1 MDIFL
6 QRFINREGEG
16 IKYSDIP
23 VETFLKYENVLRT
36 DKDESDLVI
45 NLWKTHG
52 LSSYRDGLFW
62 TINPD
67 EYSDLLHLF
76 PNVSKTAIPFARTN
90 LGNLFYFDKL
100 SIGDSI
106 FFLNVHKGTIKIVST
121 SFQILFAFD
130 FGGESFWKQD
140 CYGKIELKAIK
151 KGKLAADECW
161 AFVPALALGGD
172 EKLSNLEKLKIK
184 ENLEFLGQLHQ

>member
-23 VETFLKYENVLRT
+23 AEIFLKYENVLRT
-36 DKDESDLVI
+36 DKDENDLVI
-45 NLWKTHG
+45 SLWNAHG
-52 LSSYRDGLFW
+52 LSSYHDGLFS

-67 EYSDLLHLF
+67 EYLDVLPLF

-106 FFLNVHKGTIKIVST
+106 FFLNVHKGTTKIVST
-121 SFQILFAFD
+121 SFQTLFAFD

-151 KGKLAADECW
+151 KGELAADECW
-161 AFVPALALGGD
+161 TFMPALALGGD

-184 ENLEFLGQLHQ
+184 ENLEFLGQLYQ